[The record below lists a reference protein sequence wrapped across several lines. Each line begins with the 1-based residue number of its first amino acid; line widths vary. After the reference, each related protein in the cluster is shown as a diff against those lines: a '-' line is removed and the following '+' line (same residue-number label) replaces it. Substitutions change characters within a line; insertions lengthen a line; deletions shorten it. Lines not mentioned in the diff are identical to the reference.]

1 MVNRYGQLLNGT
13 IVYIYETPL
22 EMGDLVLHFS
32 PETIWFDLTDI
43 PDAEVGWVQGFD
55 SKGRIC
61 ITKPNT
67 AELTEK
73 EITLKRILKSKV
85 DRDMYLDKLAQKK
98 GFLDANEC
106 FSYIHSTNNIKALDA
121 QTLYAYRDYIDS
133 VIKEEYKRTDLT
145 VNVDRL
151 ELNPI
156 VW

>member
-1 MVNRYGQLLNGT
+1 MVNRYSQLLKGT

-43 PDAEVGWVQGFD
+43 PEAEVGWVQGFD

-67 AELTEK
+67 DELTEE

-106 FSYIHSTNNIKALDA
+106 FSYIHSTNNIRALDA
-121 QTLYAYRDYIDS
+121 RTLYAYRDYIDS
-133 VIKEEYKRTDLT
+133 AIKEEYTRTGLT
-145 VNVDRL
+145 VVVDRL
-151 ELNPI
+151 DLDPI